1 MELIPLSMMNTSKE
15 ITNYGGNVME
25 KEIFK
30 PSLYGDEDGD
40 DQEFDDRDDDDQDN
54 VGDDGDSED

>member
-30 PSLYGDEDGD
+30 PVLYGDNDD
-40 DQEFDDRDDDDQDN
+40 DQEFDDRDDEDQDN